1 MNFERLSCGVGP
13 ISKGM
18 DRSKVREILGEF
30 NEFNKNSFAKNT
42 TDNFFNHRAHVYY
55 SEKNIVEGVEFV
67 NGANVSISGIKVFD
81 ENFEDFLKK
90 AIDNGLVI
98 ERDDL
103 GAVLPDIDV
112 SLYSPKGDFI
122 KSVYFEM

>member
-1 MNFERLSCGVGP
+1 MNLMSLIKTLLQKILP
-13 ISKGM
+13 ITSLIIGLTYII
-18 DRSKVREILGEF
+18 R
-30 NEFNKNSFAKNT
+30 
-42 TDNFFNHRAHVYY
+42 
-55 SEKNIVEGVEFV
+55 KNIVEGVEFV

-90 AIDNGLVI
+90 AADNGLVI

-112 SLYSPKGDFI
+112 SLFSPEGDFI